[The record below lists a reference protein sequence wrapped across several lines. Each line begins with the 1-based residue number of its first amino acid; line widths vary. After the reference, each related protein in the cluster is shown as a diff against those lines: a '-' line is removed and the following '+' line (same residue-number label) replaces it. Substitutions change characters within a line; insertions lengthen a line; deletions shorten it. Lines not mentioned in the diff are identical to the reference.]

1 MKILFLVTE
10 DWYFWSHRLA
20 LARKVRRMG
29 AEVLVMTHV
38 DKLGE
43 AMNWK
48 GFEIIPWHISRGSL
62 NPIRELSAFLQV
74 LRAYRRTRP
83 DLVHHVALK
92 PVVYGGLAA
101 RLCGGLL
108 TINTT
113 TGLGEVFTSRS
124 PAMALLRSF
133 LLLALRFAL
142 GGRNSRTIVQNA
154 ENRDLLI
161 GARVI
166 PPDRIFLIRGSG
178 VDPGE
183 FVPHPEPSG
192 VPVVA
197 VISRMLWGKGIGEF
211 VAAAEMVRKQGIQGQ
226 FVLVGD
232 LDPHNP
238 GAIPVAQLRSWEQ
251 AGVVEWWGHRNDM
264 VNLLSQVNLV
274 CLPSH
279 YGEGVPKVLIEA
291 SACARAIV
299 TTDAPGCRDIV
310 RHGENGFL
318 VPVRDA
324 GALARSIAD
333 LLGNPAL
340 RAQMGIRGRAI
351 VMREFSEEQVLR
363 ETFGVYARLLGS
375 RWPLPAPPGVV

>member
-1 MKILFLVTE
+1 
-10 DWYFWSHRLA
+10 
-20 LARKVRRMG
+20 MG

-38 DKLGE
+38 KNLGD
-43 AMNWK
+43 AMNGE
-48 GFEIIPWHISRGSL
+48 GFGVIPWHISRGSL

-101 RLCGGLL
+101 RLMGGLP
-108 TINTT
+108 TVNAI

-124 PAMALLRSF
+124 PAMALLRCF

-142 GGRNSRTIVQNA
+142 RGRNSWTIV
-154 ENRDLLI
+154 ENTDNSSLLI
-161 GARVI
+161 GKRVA
-166 PPDRIFLIRGSG
+166 PADRVFLIRGSG
-178 VDPGE
+178 VNPGE
-183 FVPHPEPSG
+183 FVPRPEPNG

-197 VISRMLWGKGIGEF
+197 LISRMLWGKGIGEF
-211 VAAAEMVRKQGIQGQ
+211 VAAAEIVRKQGIQGR

-238 GAIPVAQLRSWEQ
+238 GAIPVAQLRSWAQ
-251 AGVVEWWGHRNDM
+251 SGVVEWWGHRDDM
-264 VNLLSQVNLV
+264 ASVFAQVNLV
-274 CLPSH
+274 CLPS
-279 YGEGVPKVLIEA
+279 YGEGVPRTLIEA

-299 TTDAPGCRDIV
+299 TTDAPGCREIV
-310 RHGENGFL
+310 RHEENGLL

-324 GALARSIAD
+324 EALARSITV

-351 VMREFSEEQVLR
+351 VMREFSQEQVLR
-363 ETFGVYARLLGS
+363 EMFEVYAKLLGS
-375 RWPLPAPPGVV
+375 RWPVPPPSGVA